1 MERIK
6 DILYDIG
13 DVLFGFVIILVMVSV
28 VTLKLTSAMDIN
40 LLDTSL
46 NTALLNN
53 KDDSES
59 VSDTTKNNAIVID
72 ANDKPDN
79 TSTEETT
86 PPTTVEQGS
95 TVENPVD
102 NSPEVIDIV
111 IDVTLEIPKG
121 STAVSIAK
129 LLEDKNLV
137 ESSTVFLDRVKE
149 LNMDPK
155 LRYGT
160 FKLKSNYSIDKIIS
174 VITGVKIN

>member
-53 KDDSES
+53 KDES

-79 TSTEETT
+79 TSKEETT